1 MCALMDGTILH
12 TPAAEIEID
21 TPYCKGKVR
30 AVCMKEFIYDVVV
43 GNVEG
48 MIKQEDIFEAQAVT
62 TRSQAKKRE
71 KPSKP
76 LKVIDELGDDITR
89 DGLLAMQQ
97 QDVSLQKFLKE
108 AQQGQV
114 SDESDVYF
122 QMKDGILY
130 RYCGNF

>member
-1 MCALMDGTILH
+1 MDGTILH

-97 QDVSLQKFLKE
+97 QEISE
-108 AQQGQV
+108 R
-114 SDESDVYF
+114 STTRSSE
-122 QMKDGILY
+122 
-130 RYCGNF
+130 